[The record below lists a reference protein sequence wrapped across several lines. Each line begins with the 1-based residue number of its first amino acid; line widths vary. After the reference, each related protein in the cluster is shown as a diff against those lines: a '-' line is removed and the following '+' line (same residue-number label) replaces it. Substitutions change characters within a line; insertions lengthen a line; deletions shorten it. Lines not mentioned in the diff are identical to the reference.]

1 MTDSDSP
8 QTTVPTSSLPITRV
22 LLVRHGQSLA
32 NAGGI
37 PADHITN
44 PLTELG
50 HEQAKSF
57 AEDFTCDPTL
67 FLVSPFVRA
76 RQTSEPLVRRFPAIP
91 VEEWPIHEFHYLEPE
106 RHNGTSEEQQIPH
119 MDTYWKRGDPT
130 YFDGPG
136 AESFTAF
143 MGRTRDTMKRLAR
156 LNTGGC
162 IVMFTHGF
170 VMQAFRLLS
179 LFPDATDHQLMSN
192 FRRFHFVNF
201 IHNTASI
208 EFEVVNG
215 RLRMVGQQHLT
226 DFTLQGETSHA

>member
-1 MTDSDSP
+1 MTDSVSTHTAPEDGDS
-8 QTTVPTSSLPITRV
+8 VITRI

-32 NAGGI
+32 NAGGV
-37 PADHITN
+37 PPDHITN

-50 HEQAKSF
+50 HEQAREF
-57 AEDFTCDPTL
+57 AERFSSEPTL
-67 FLVSPFVRA
+67 FLVSPFLRA
-76 RQTSEPLVRRFPAIP
+76 RQTSVPLVERFPAAP
-91 VEEWPIHEFHYLEPE
+91 VEEWPVHEFHYLDPA
-106 RHNGTSEEQQIPH
+106 RHNGTSEEQQMPH
-119 MDTYWKRGDPT
+119 IEEYWERCDPA
-130 YFDGPG
+130 YFDGVG

-143 MGRTRDTMKRLAR
+143 LERTRDTIKRLSR
-156 LNTGGC
+156 LNTGGF
-162 IVMFTHGF
+162 VVVFTHGF

-179 LFPDATDHQLMSN
+179 LFPDATDQHLMSN

-201 IHNTASI
+201 IHNTDSL

>member
-1 MTDSDSP
+1 MTDSDLP
-8 QTTVPTSSLPITRV
+8 QANVQTSSSPITRV

-37 PADHITN
+37 PEDHITN

-50 HEQAKSF
+50 HEQARSF
-57 AEDFTCDPTL
+57 AESFASEPTL
-67 FLVSPFVRA
+67 FLVSPFARA
-76 RQTSEPLVRRFPAIP
+76 RQTSEPLVQRFPAIP
-91 VEEWPIHEFHYLEPE
+91 VEEWPIHEFHYLAPE

-119 MDTYWKRGDPT
+119 MDKYWQRGDPN

-136 AESFTAF
+136 AESFSAF
-143 MGRTRDTMKRLAR
+143 MDRTRDAMKHLSR
-156 LNTGGC
+156 LNTGGH

-179 LFPDATDHQLMSN
+179 LFPDATDQQLMSN

-201 IHNTASI
+201 IHNTDSI

-215 RLRMVGQQHLT
+215 RLRMVGQQHLN
-226 DFTLQGETSHA
+226 DFMLQGESSHA

>member
-8 QTTVPTSSLPITRV
+8 LATTQSSSLQSTRV
-22 LLVRHGQSLA
+22 ILVRHGQSLA

-37 PADHITN
+37 PPDHITN

-50 HEQAKSF
+50 HAQAKSF
-57 AEDFTCDPTL
+57 AENFPAQPTL
-67 FLVSPFVRA
+67 LLVSPFQRA
-76 RQTSEPLVRRFPAIP
+76 RQTSEPFAQRFPEIP
-91 VEEWPIHEFHYLEPE
+91 IEEWPIHEFHYLEPA
-106 RHNGTSEEQQIPH
+106 RHNGTSEEQQLPH
-119 MDTYWKRGDPT
+119 METYWKRSDPA

-136 AESFTAF
+136 AESFAAF
-143 MGRTRDTMKRLAR
+143 LDRTRDTMKRLAR

-179 LFPDATDHQLMSN
+179 LFPDATDQQLMSN

-201 IHNTASI
+201 IHNTDSL
-208 EFEVVNG
+208 EFEVANG

-226 DFTLQGETSHA
+226 AFTLQGETSHA